1 MSDENVR
8 PPVDEE
14 AVRLYGQEFDQRPK
28 DFFQRMRREQG
39 PVVPVLLE
47 GDIPAWYVIG
57 YREVNHV
64 TSNPGLFARD
74 TRRWNA
80 WDMVP
85 ENWSLLPF
93 VGWNPSVLLA
103 EGEDHQRRSAAI
115 SDALDAVD
123 RTELGN
129 SSERL
134 ADELID
140 EFAGDGEADLI
151 GQFADRLPPLVMAE
165 LFGVPGAEVPDMIRD
180 VQYVAG
186 SDENAVPAHQRLQEL
201 FRGLAEARKARPGQD
216 VISRLMEHP
225 ANYTAD
231 DLRNDLLIMMSA
243 GHLPTGHWIGNA
255 MRLMLVDEQFAVTLQ
270 GGRGSVVQALNQV
283 LWEDT
288 PSQNVIGRFA
298 VHSCELAGRKIRP
311 GDMLIMGYAAANEDP
326 QVQPAGHD
334 VGVGNRAHL
343 SFGHG
348 DHGCPFPA
356 PELAEVI
363 ARTAVEVLLD
373 RLPDIELAVKPDELM
388 WLPSFWVR
396 RLAALP
402 VTFSPA
408 TVSHRGG

>member
-1 MSDENVR
+1 MTHETVR
-8 PPVDEE
+8 PPADEG
-14 AVRLYGQEFDQRPK
+14 AVRLYGEEFDQRSK
-28 DFFQRMRREQG
+28 DFFERMRREHG

-64 TSNPGLFARD
+64 TGNPALFARD

-80 WDMVP
+80 WDLVP

-103 EGEDHQRRSAAI
+103 EGEEHQRRSAAI

-123 RTELGN
+123 RTELGD
-129 SSERL
+129 SCERT
-134 ADELID
+134 ADALID

-151 GQFADRLPPLVMAE
+151 SQFADRLPPLVMAR
-165 LFGVPGAEVPDMIRD
+165 LFGVPDAEVPDMIRD
-180 VQYVAG
+180 IQYVAG
-186 SDENAVPAHQRLQEL
+186 SDENAVPAHQRLQEMM
-201 FRGLAEARKARPGQD
+201 RALAESRRVRPGPD
-216 VISRLMEHP
+216 VTSRLLEHS
-225 ANYTAD
+225 AYDATD
-231 DLRNDLLIMMSA
+231 DLVNDLLIMLSA
-243 GHLPTGHWIGNA
+243 GHLPTGHWIGNTL
-255 MRLMLVDEQFAVTLQ
+255 RLMLVDERFAVTLQ
-270 GGRGSVVQALNQV
+270 GGRGSVAQALNQV

-288 PSQNVIGRFA
+288 PSQNNIGRFA
-298 VHSCELAGRKIRP
+298 VHACELAGRRIRP
-311 GDMLIMGYAAANEDP
+311 GDMLILGWAAANADP
-326 QVQPAGHD
+326 QVQPPAHG

-373 RLPDIELAVKPDELM
+373 RLPDMELAVGADELL

-396 RLAALP
+396 RLASLP
-402 VTFSPA
+402 VRFSPA
-408 TVSHRGG
+408 AAPRP

>member
-1 MSDENVR
+1 VTDENVR
-8 PPVDEE
+8 PPSAGD
-14 AVRLYGQEFDQRPK
+14 AVRLYGEEFDQRPK
-28 DFFQRMRREQG
+28 DFFQRMRREHG

-64 TSNPGLFARD
+64 TGNPGLFARD

-80 WDMVP
+80 WDLVP

-93 VGWNPSVLLA
+93 VGWNPSVMLA
-103 EGEDHQRRSAAI
+103 EGEEHQRRSSAI

-123 RTELGN
+123 RTELSDGC
-129 SSERL
+129 ERT
-134 ADELID
+134 ADALID

-151 GQFADRLPPLVMAE
+151 SQFADRLPPLVVVE
-165 LFGVPGAEVPDMIRD
+165 LFGVPEAEVPGMIRD
-180 VQYVAG
+180 IGHVAG
-186 SDENAVPAHQRLQEL
+186 SDENAVPAHQRLQETM
-201 FRGLAEARKARPGQD
+201 RRVAETRRAHPGPD
-216 VISRLMEHP
+216 VTSRLLQHP
-225 ANYTAD
+225 ANLTVD
-231 DLRNDLLIMMSA
+231 ELVNDLLPMMSA

-255 MRLMLVDEQFAVTLQ
+255 LRLMLVDDQFAVTLQ
-270 GGRGSVVQALNQV
+270 GGRGSVSQALNQV

-288 PSQNVIGRFA
+288 PSQNNIGRFA
-298 VHSCELAGRKIRP
+298 VHSCELAGRRIRP
-311 GDMLIMGYAAANEDP
+311 GDMLILGWAAANADP
-326 QVQPAGHD
+326 QVQPPAHGAGA
-334 VGVGNRAHL
+334 GNRAHL

-396 RLAALP
+396 RLASLP
-402 VTFSPA
+402 VRFSP
-408 TVSHRGG
+408 TMTPHQGR

>member
-1 MSDENVR
+1 MTDETVR
-8 PPVDEE
+8 PPADAN
-14 AVRLYGQEFDQRPK
+14 AVRLYGPEFDQRPR
-28 DFFQRMRREQG
+28 DFFERMRREHG

-93 VGWNPSVLLA
+93 VGWNPSVMLA
-103 EGEDHQRRSAAI
+103 EGEDHKRRSAAI

-123 RTELGN
+123 RTELSN
-129 SSERL
+129 DCERI
-134 ADELID
+134 ADQLID
-140 EFAGDGEADLI
+140 EFAGDGEADL
-151 GQFADRLPPLVMAE
+151 GSQFADRLPPLVMMG
-165 LFGVPGAEVPDMIRD
+165 LFGVPEAEAPDMIRD
-180 VQYVAG
+180 IQNVAG
-186 SDENAVPAHQRLQEL
+186 SDENAVAAYQRLQESMG
-201 FRGLAEARKARPGQD
+201 RLAESRRAHPGPD
-216 VISRLMEHP
+216 VTSRLLQHS
-225 ANYTAD
+225 ANYTVD
-231 DLRNDLLIMMSA
+231 EMVSDLIPMISA
-243 GHLPTGHWIGNA
+243 GHLPTGHWIGNTL
-255 MRLMLVDEQFAVTLQ
+255 RLMLVDDQFAVTLQ
-270 GGRGSVVQALNQV
+270 GGRGSVSQALNQV

-288 PSQNVIGRFA
+288 PSQNNIGRFA
-298 VHSCELAGRKIRP
+298 VHACELAGRRIRP
-311 GDMLIMGYAAANEDP
+311 GDMLILGWAAANADP
-326 QVQPAGHD
+326 QVQPPAQGAGA
-334 VGVGNRAHL
+334 GNRAHL

-356 PELAEVI
+356 PELAEVV

-373 RLPDIELAVKPDELM
+373 RLPDIELAVDPDELM

-396 RLAALP
+396 RLASLP

-408 TVSHRGG
+408 MVPY